1 MSGTEISTVRG
12 QALAQW
18 DDGYR
23 ALVKATFL
31 RPAERAATD
40 AELALFAEQC
50 VRTGLDPA
58 LKQIYAI
65 FRHDKRVGR
74 EVMTIQVGI
83 DGFRSI
89 AASSGQYDGQTPT
102 EWCDENGKW
111 VDVWLPTT
119 PPAAARVGVY
129 RKGAVHPTYAVA
141 LYREYA
147 QTSQGAPMGLWK
159 SMPANQ
165 LAKCAEA
172 LALRKALPQLL
183 SGLTT
188 DAEYEA
194 VKRVDPTGSA
204 EAHAAIEEHASE
216 TDEDAEP
223 VESHPDV
230 EDRSDLVDR
239 AKALV
244 DGGAVKS
251 KVLVNQLVSGGAT
264 HANSVSQAITTHP
277 DRDAVGR
284 LIADYE
290 RAAEEVPA

>member
-1 MSGTEISTVRG
+1 MTSTEMTAVRG
-12 QALAQW
+12 QAISQW
-18 DDGYR
+18 DEGYR

-31 RPAERAATD
+31 RPKNRAATN

-58 LKQIYAI
+58 LKQIYGI
-65 FRHDKRVGR
+65 FRWDSTLKR

-89 AASSGQYDGQTPT
+89 AATSGQYDGQTPT
-102 EWCDENGKW
+102 EWCDAGGAW
-111 VDVWLPTT
+111 TDVWLPTT

-129 RKGAVHPTYAVA
+129 RKGATHPTYAVA
-141 LYREYA
+141 LYREYV
-147 QTSQGAPMGLWK
+147 QTTSNAPIGLWK

-188 DAEYEA
+188 DEEYEA

-204 EAHAAIEEHASE
+204 EAHAALEAPEVDPDPE
-216 TDEDAEP
+216 PDAEP
-223 VESHPDV
+223 PAVD
-230 EDRSDLVDR
+230 DRSDLIAR
-239 AKALV
+239 A
-244 DGGAVKS
+244 
-251 KVLVNQLVSGGAT
+251 KVLVDTGATKAGALVNALVASGAT
-264 HANSVSQAITTHP
+264 HANSVGQAITSHP
-277 DRDAVGR
+277 DRDVVEHM
-284 LIADYE
+284 LADYE
-290 RAAEEVPA
+290 VAAEAKA